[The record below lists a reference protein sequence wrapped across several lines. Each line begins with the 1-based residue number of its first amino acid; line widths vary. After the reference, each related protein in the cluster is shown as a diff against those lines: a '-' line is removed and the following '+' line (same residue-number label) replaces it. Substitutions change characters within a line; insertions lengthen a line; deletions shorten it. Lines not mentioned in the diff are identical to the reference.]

1 MRIKDAKMKL
11 EMETVRNYKAK
22 QTALKAMDALIAIED
37 YFVENAICMQK
48 GIRREDAETYRNI
61 IQLFVKNVEEDS

>member
-61 IQLFVKNVEEDS
+61 IQLFIKNVEEDS

>member
-22 QTALKAMDALIAIED
+22 QTALKAMDALVAIED

-48 GIRREDAETYRNI
+48 GIRREDAETYKNI
-61 IQLFVKNVEEDS
+61 IQLFVKQVEEDS

>member
-1 MRIKDAKMKL
+1 MRIKDAKVRL
-11 EMETVRNYKAK
+11 EMETVRDCKAK
-22 QTALKAMDALIAIED
+22 QTALKAMDALIAIQD
-37 YFVENAICMQK
+37 YFIENAICMSK

>member
-22 QTALKAMDALIAIED
+22 QTALKAMDALVAIED

-61 IQLFVKNVEEDS
+61 IQLFIKNVEEDS